1 MDLFGL
7 VLILDNFN
15 RELIMDE
22 KNKNWIKI
30 AEEKSFN
37 KNYKQLHK
45 IKRDD
50 ILVIKDGG
58 EFYAMN
64 NRCPHMGLPLDV
76 GGCDI
81 ENKTVHCKFHSSDFS
96 YDTGE
101 VKEWLNVKGFEKFM
115 MWLFSKFD
123 TDAKKMMTMEP
134 KPAEVFSTKIEDGY
148 IWVNIE

>member
-58 EFYAMN
+58 
-64 NRCPHMGLPLDV
+64 
-76 GGCDI
+76 
-81 ENKTVHCKFHSSDFS
+81 
-96 YDTGE
+96 
-101 VKEWLNVKGFEKFM
+101 
-115 MWLFSKFD
+115 
-123 TDAKKMMTMEP
+123 
-134 KPAEVFSTKIEDGY
+134 
-148 IWVNIE
+148 

>member
-50 ILVIKDGG
+50 ILVIKDGD

-64 NRCPHMGLPLDV
+64 NR
-76 GGCDI
+76 
-81 ENKTVHCKFHSSDFS
+81 
-96 YDTGE
+96 
-101 VKEWLNVKGFEKFM
+101 
-115 MWLFSKFD
+115 
-123 TDAKKMMTMEP
+123 
-134 KPAEVFSTKIEDGY
+134 
-148 IWVNIE
+148 